1 MQTIYQKILRNMAN
15 DSIALISK
23 SYLDRNTVTSSTQLD
38 SVTQVGKY
46 VDAKVIKEIN
56 EQVQVI
62 DDKLTIVE
70 VVDPRIDEPFEN
82 LDRIYDFLR
91 SKHHPGEKLFELSEN
106 LPDNVLIVTTCMDG
120 NKYFFTSNEVPEA
133 SQWSVTRNCRASYS
147 CLYDPDRREAKRHT
161 STKRINVKKPFPLN
175 SYGGVH
181 PGDVYYFQYGRPRFK
196 VLLGPGKSFTFR
208 TKDAETYDVKA
219 YSLYEPD
226 FDINVNYLSSGINR
240 ITLVNN
246 DNSYNVCI
254 VFSLTLNMFEINS
267 DSSFYGFKKT
277 PIYSGAEPLITNDG
291 SSMFETITFHEL
303 PRETNCKQIKI
314 GDDHKLVYDETLSKP
329 VTRENIYNFTR
340 REIDFYRRVRRQ
352 IKKHYYSYGDMGPIR
367 QDAWSPSMFYVS
379 IFADFLIIKIN
390 KPFYFIGTITVK
402 YINKK
407 ERITKTVDVYFDG
420 TEIRD
425 DEPNY
430 VRVVETGNDGKCFY
444 DCVIEEA
451 YIDAEDYQ
459 DEEPKV
465 WVGHTTRRAPY
476 RKVRKRSEGTNNWSG
491 MNGLIYYQHKYR
503 GVKAL
508 NKHEIVVLN

>member
-1 MQTIYQKILRNMAN
+1 MAN

-38 SVTQVGKY
+38 EVTQVGKY
-46 VDAKVIKEIN
+46 VDANVIKEIN
-56 EQVQVI
+56 EKVQVI

-70 VVDPRIDEPFEN
+70 VVDPRVDEPFES
-82 LDRIYDFLR
+82 LDGIYDFLR

-147 CLYDPDRREAKRHT
+147 CLYDPNRREAKRHT
-161 STKRINVKKPFPLN
+161 STKRINVRKPFPLN
-175 SYGGVH
+175 SSDGVH
-181 PGDVYYFQYGRPRFK
+181 PGDIYYFQGGRPRFK
-196 VLLGPGKSFTFR
+196 VLLGPGMSFTFR
-208 TKDAETYDVKA
+208 TTDYAETYDVKA
-219 YSLYEPD
+219 YTLYEPD
-226 FDINVNYLSSGINR
+226 FDINVNHLSSGINR

-246 DNSYNVCI
+246 DNSDEVCI
-254 VFSLTLNMFEINS
+254 VFSISKNIFEIGQ
-267 DSSFYGFKKT
+267 DSLLYGLKKLA
-277 PIYSGAEPLITNDG
+277 IYDGVEPLITDDG
-291 SSMFETITFHEL
+291 SSMFETITFREL

-314 GDDHKLVYDETLSKP
+314 GNDHKLVYDETLSKP

-352 IKKHYYSYGDMGPIR
+352 IKKHRYSYGDSGSIS

-402 YINKK
+402 YTKKK
-407 ERITKTVDVYFDG
+407 ERNQTKTVDVYFDG
-420 TEIRD
+420 YEPMD
-425 DEPNY
+425 DSSY

-459 DEEPKV
+459 DDEPKV

-476 RKVRKRSEGTNNWSG
+476 RKVRKRNAGENNWSA
-491 MNGLIYYQHKYR
+491 MHGLIYYQHKYR

>member
-1 MQTIYQKILRNMAN
+1 MAN

-56 EQVQVI
+56 ESVQVI

-82 LDRIYDFLR
+82 LDGIYDFLR
-91 SKHHPGEKLFELSEN
+91 SKHNPGDTLFELSED

-120 NKYFFTSNEVPEA
+120 NKYFFTSNEVPES
-133 SQWSVTRNCRASYS
+133 SQWSGTRHCRASYS
-147 CLYDPDRREAKRHT
+147 CLYDPNRREAKRHT
-161 STKRINVKKPFPLN
+161 STQRINVRKPFPLN
-175 SYGGVH
+175 TCGGVH
-181 PGDVYYFQYGRPRFK
+181 PGDVYYFQGGRPRFK
-196 VLLGPGKSFTFR
+196 VLLKPGRSFTFR
-208 TKDAETYDVKA
+208 TKDAETYDVRA
-219 YSLYEPD
+219 YTLYQPD
-226 FDINVNYLSSGINR
+226 FDINVNYLGSGINR

-246 DNSYNVCI
+246 DNSNNVCI
-254 VFSLTLNMFEINS
+254 VFSISKNIFEIGQ
-267 DSSFYGFKKT
+267 DSLLYGFKKI
-277 PIYSGAEPLITNDG
+277 PIYTGPEPLIDDDG
-291 SSMFETITFHEL
+291 SSMFETITFREL

-314 GDDHKLVYDETLSKP
+314 GDDHRLVYDETLSRP
-329 VTRENIYNFTR
+329 VTRDNIYNFTR

-352 IKKHYYSYGDMGPIR
+352 IKKHYYCYGDYGTIR

-402 YINKK
+402 YFNKK
-407 ERITKTVDVYFDG
+407 VRTTKTVDVYFDG
-420 TEIRD
+420 NEPMD
-425 DEPNY
+425 DNSY

-444 DCVIEEA
+444 DCIIQEA

-476 RKVRKRSEGTNNWSG
+476 RKVKKRTAGENNWSA
-491 MNGLIYYQHKYR
+491 MYGLIYYQHKYR

-508 NKHEIVVLN
+508 NKHEIVVRN